1 MKGPGKL
8 LSHRMLSLTFLCLWF
23 ATLIPLPKAS
33 IDTVAF
39 ILLQLYALTQRTFS
53 QTYLHRQ
60 PIRPTPLGVSSLWVL
75 CTKAAGKPSAIMY
88 TKLSWGFVVSIGSQV
103 VWINAETSLSLT
115 PTVKTLLLW
124 LPFFPHTPEASCHQ
138 KAKRRYPFP

>member
-8 LSHRMLSLTFLCLWF
+8 LSHRMLPLTFLCLWF

-33 IDTVAF
+33 RDTVAF

-88 TKLSWGFVVSIGSQV
+88 TKTFLGLCGQYWIPGGLDQRRDLSFSDTHSQDPS
-103 VWINAETSLSLT
+103 SLASL
-115 PTVKTLLLW
+115 
-124 LPFFPHTPEASCHQ
+124 LPSHT
-138 KAKRRYPFP
+138 